1 MSTYDTQRIRILIDP
16 NVRVRD
22 NQTFVSMKQVQG
34 VVVTGASVEVYEEE
48 TGAVGAASVTEVD
61 STRGLVYLA
70 VDWPSLRVPKQSILA
85 NYVSSWSD
93 FQIMMDWYFT
103 VPAAHPVARPEYQ
116 QTSVTQAA

>member
-70 VDWPSLRVPKQSILA
+70 VDWPSLRVPKQSGMRGFSMSG
-85 NYVSSWSD
+85 VSL
-93 FQIMMDWYFT
+93 YRRA
-103 VPAAHPVARPEYQ
+103 PAAGLEDTNQ
-116 QTSVTQAA
+116 